1 MRVRNDGNCV
11 FVFDMAFTVEEA
23 FRLARLI
30 HGNAMECNR
39 EVYDRTWAL
48 SKLEELSMNTS
59 DELQGRVQEVYMWL
73 RQQRGAVDQANVN
86 MLDGQ
91 DQGGEGDRGEA
102 GKEDQAVRDGAQRDA
117 PVT

>member
-59 DELQGRVQEVYMWL
+59 DELQGRVQDIYMWL
-73 RQQRGAVDQANVN
+73 RK
-86 MLDGQ
+86 
-91 DQGGEGDRGEA
+91 QGGEGDRREA
-102 GKEDQAVRDGAQRDA
+102 GEEDQAVRDGAQRDA